1 MKAKE
6 IRELT
11 NEELAQRLK
20 DEREQLG
27 HITFQHAVAEI
38 SNPIVLRK
46 KRRLIARMTTIL
58 NERTKA

>member
-11 NEELAQRLK
+11 DEELTQRIK

-27 HITFQHAVAEI
+27 HLTFQHAVAEI
-38 SNPIVLRK
+38 ANPIVLRQ
-46 KRRLIARMTTIL
+46 KRRLIARLTTIQ
-58 NERTKA
+58 NQRKQA